1 MRKYEAGRNMLT
13 LLTWTFPLQMQRCIY
28 TANWIERLNRKYK
41 RTIGMGASM
50 PSDKSALFLLASAAM
65 EETDTT
71 YARKIYQWK
80 FRKHKKEK

>member
-1 MRKYEAGRNMLT
+1 
-13 LLTWTFPLQMQRCIY
+13 
-28 TANWIERLNRKYK
+28 
-41 RTIGMGASM
+41 MGASM

-71 YARKIYQWK
+71 YDRKIYQWK

>member
-1 MRKYEAGRNMLT
+1 
-13 LLTWTFPLQMQRCIY
+13 MQRCIY
-28 TANWIERLNRKYK
+28 TTNWIERLNRKYK

-71 YARKIYQWK
+71 CARKIYQ
-80 FRKHKKEK
+80 